1 MANVF
6 TSQILMDGDQKVV
19 VHCVGT
25 LDTSDLAA
33 TTVLDPAT
41 LQATNPLSTQL
52 RIDRI
57 RYDVEPTLSVAV
69 LWDATADVVAYQCT
83 GTLVMDATPF
93 GGLQNNAGAGKTG
106 KIQLSTQGWAA
117 SAVLQFD
124 ITIEATKQ

>member
-6 TSQILMDGDQKVV
+6 TSQILMDGNQKVV

-41 LQATNPLSTQL
+41 LQATNPLTTQL
-52 RIDRI
+52 RIDKI
-57 RYDVEPTLSVAV
+57 TYDVEPTLAVQV

-83 GTLVMDATPF
+83 AYGKLDARKF

-117 SAVLQFD
+117 SGVIQFD
-124 ITIEATKQ
+124 VTLECTKQ

>member
-33 TTVLDPAT
+33 TTILDPAT
-41 LQATNPLSTQL
+41 LLQTNPLSTQL

-57 RYDVEPTLSVAV
+57 VHDVEPTLAVAI

-83 GTLVMDATPF
+83 SWGEMNARGF

-117 SAVLQFD
+117 SGVLQFSV
-124 ITIEATKQ
+124 TLECTKQ

>member
-33 TTVLDPAT
+33 TTVLT
-41 LQATNPLSTQL
+41 MSSLKVTNPLSTQL
-52 RIDRI
+52 RIDKI
-57 RYDVEPTLSVAV
+57 TYDVEPTLAVQV

-83 GTLVMDATPF
+83 AYGKLDARKF

-106 KIQLSTQGWAA
+106 NIQLSTQGWGAA
-117 SAVLQFD
+117 GILQFAV
-124 ITIEATKQ
+124 TLECTKQ